1 MIVIIHQYFIV
12 LITEEKL
19 SVRCTT
25 GRALAVCS
33 HTMKG
38 PLTGS
43 FFKSKTGKLLN
54 KTVLCV
60 IIHLEQIEGESMD
73 LEDIKKE
80 ISAVTGIPSDLIQ
93 GETPEELICSAKA
106 LIAYRNKATR
116 GARIAFDVW
125 ADKDKREA
133 IEGLQAIEKRL

>member
-1 MIVIIHQYFIV
+1 M
-12 LITEEKL
+12 
-19 SVRCTT
+19 
-25 GRALAVCS
+25 
-33 HTMKG
+33 
-38 PLTGS
+38 TGS
-43 FFKSKTGKLLN
+43 FFKSKTAKIWN

-60 IIHLEQIEGESMD
+60 IIHIEQIEGESMD
-73 LEDIKKE
+73 LEDIRKE
-80 ISAVTGIPSDLIQ
+80 ISAVTGMPSDLIQ

-116 GARIAFDVW
+116 SPRRGFDVW